1 MIVDNIG
8 IEAVGVARLRCAR
21 RGVAACV
28 TTSVTTTM
36 LVDRPFFYQQR
47 LVWATGCAPKA
58 TTAARPCCI
67 HSLSVD
73 QDTTAGGRRVET
85 GERWRVETELR
96 RVDRGAD
103 LGLCHSIPTSSARA

>member
-36 LVDRPFFYQQR
+36 LVDRPFFHQQR
-47 LVWATGCAPKA
+47 SIWATGCAPKA
-58 TTAARPCCI
+58 TTAALCPRCI
-67 HSLSVD
+67 HGLTID
-73 QDTTAGGRRVET
+73 QDLEGRR
-85 GERWRVETELR
+85 RRVETELR

-103 LGLCHSIPTSSARA
+103 LGLCHSIPTSDVRA